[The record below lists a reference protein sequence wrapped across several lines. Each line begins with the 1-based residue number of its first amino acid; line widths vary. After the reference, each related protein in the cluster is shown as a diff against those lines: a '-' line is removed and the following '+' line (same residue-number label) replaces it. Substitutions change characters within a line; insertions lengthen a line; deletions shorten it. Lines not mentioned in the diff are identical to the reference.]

1 MKRYSF
7 YLSESVMLDV
17 QIMAVEQQR
26 PVSFI
31 VSTLLAA
38 AIKEKNR
45 KKKKPTH
52 SSASENKK

>member
-17 QIMAVEQQR
+17 KILASEQQR

-31 VSTLLAA
+31 VSALLAA

-45 KKKKPTH
+45 KKKK
-52 SSASENKK
+52 SVASHE